1 MYLLGIDNGSTVIKA
16 GIFDFEGNE
25 ISVFGSKVEVLTP
38 KPGFYERKI
47 EDIWQANINAITGVL
62 KKAGIAGKD
71 IAAISIT
78 GHGNGL
84 HLIDAK
90 GTAAY
95 PAIEGTDSR
104 ALDYVNRWLSD
115 GTFERVLPKTMQS
128 LWPAQPAALLAWM
141 KDNEPHVIENT
152 KWLFMIKDY
161 VRYKLTGEAYAELTD
176 ISATSIFNV
185 KDVKYDAT
193 LLAEFGIQD
202 LMHILPPV
210 KNSTDI
216 CGHITKEA
224 SRLTGLEEGTP
235 VAGGLFD
242 VDAAAISTGITDS
255 TKLNIIAGTWCNNQY
270 ISSEPVVSKELFM
283 TSVFCIPGYW
293 LILEGSATSA
303 SNLEWF
309 VTEFLTEEKKKA
321 EQEGM
326 SVYALCDREVAN
338 TDPEESEIVFLP
350 FLYGSN
356 AGQNAKSVFLGLD
369 GQLKRGHVI
378 RSIYEGIAFSHRS
391 HIEKLMKHR
400 KLPEIARIAGGA
412 ARSEVWVQMFADILN
427 MPIEITRGT
436 ELGTMGAALC
446 AGVGAGIFSDFSEG
460 VDRMVNVIGHVEP
473 NGNLTKIYDRKYAQ
487 YQRAIAVLAD
497 FWK

>member
-16 GIFDFEGNE
+16 GIFDYDGNE
-25 ISVFGSKVEVLTP
+25 IAVFGSKIEVLTP

-47 EDIWQANINAITGVL
+47 EDIWQANINAISGVL
-62 KKAGIAGKD
+62 KKADLTGQD
-71 IAAISIT
+71 IAALAIT

-84 HLIDAK
+84 HLIDAE
-90 GTAAY
+90 GAAVY

-141 KDNEPHVIENT
+141 KANEPRVIEKT

-185 KDVKYDAT
+185 KDVKYDPD
-193 LLAEFGIQD
+193 LLTEFGIQD
-202 LMHILPPV
+202 LMHIMPPV
-210 KNSTDI
+210 RNSTDI

-224 SRLTGLEEGTP
+224 SRLTGLAQGTP

-270 ISSEPVVSKELFM
+270 ISSKPVVSKELFM

-309 VTEFLTEEKKKA
+309 VTEFLAQEKKIA
-321 EQEGM
+321 EREGI
-326 SVYALCDREVAN
+326 SVYALCDREVAE
-338 TDPEESEIVFLP
+338 TDPAESEIVFLP

-369 GQLKRGHVI
+369 GQHKRGHVI
-378 RSIYEGIAFSHRS
+378 RSIYEGIAFSHRT
-391 HIEKLMKHR
+391 HIEKLMQHR

-412 ARSEVWVQMFADILN
+412 ARSDVWVQMFADILN

-446 AGVGAGIFSDFSEG
+446 AGVGAGIFSDFGDG
-460 VDRMVNVIGHVEP
+460 VHRMVNVIGHVDP
-473 NGNLTKIYDRKYAQ
+473 NGSHTKIYDRKYAR
-487 YQRAIAVLAD
+487 YQQAIAALEG
-497 FWK
+497 FWD

>member
-16 GIFDFEGNE
+16 GIFDYDGNE
-25 ISVFGSKVEVLTP
+25 IAVFGSKVEVLTP

-47 EDIWQANINAITGVL
+47 EDIWQANIIAIAGVL
-62 KKAGIAGKD
+62 KKAGLAGRD
-71 IAAISIT
+71 IAAIAIT

-90 GTAAY
+90 GAAVY

-104 ALDYVNRWLSD
+104 ALEYVNRWLSD
-115 GTFERVLPKTMQS
+115 GTFDRVLPRTMQS

-141 KDNEPHVIENT
+141 KANEPRVIEKT

-185 KDVKYDAT
+185 KDVKYDPD
-193 LLAEFGIQD
+193 LLTEFGIQD
-202 LMHILPPV
+202 LMHIMPPV
-210 KNSTDI
+210 RNSTDI

-224 SRLTGLEEGTP
+224 SRLTGLAQGTP

-270 ISSEPVVSKELFM
+270 ISSKPVVSKELFM

-309 VTEFLTEEKKKA
+309 VTGFLAQEKKKA
-321 EQEGM
+321 ERGGI
-326 SVYALCDREVAN
+326 SVYALCDREVAE
-338 TDPEESEIVFLP
+338 TDPAESDIVFLP

-369 GQLKRGHVI
+369 GQHKRGHVI
-378 RSIYEGIAFSHRS
+378 RSIYEGIAFSHRT

-412 ARSEVWVQMFADILN
+412 ARSDVWVQMFADILN

-446 AGVGAGIFSDFSEG
+446 AGVGAGIFSDFGDG
-460 VDRMVNVIGHVEP
+460 VRRMVNVIGHVDP
-473 NGNLTKIYDRKYAQ
+473 NSSHTRIYDRKYAR
-487 YQRAIAVLAD
+487 YQQAIAALEG
-497 FWK
+497 FWN